1 MNPEW
6 LQFALLIP
14 ITFLV
19 GWVRALSARLD
30 RMQGTTYTK
39 EETDKMTQLHL
50 APMEAKLESLNET
63 TKEIKSM
70 LTEVL
75 KNGQSNR

>member
-14 ITFLV
+14 ISFLV
-19 GWVRALSARLD
+19 GWVKVLNNRLD
-30 RMQGTTYTK
+30 RMQGKTYTK

-50 APMEAKLESLNET
+50 APLETKLESLNET
-63 TKEIKSM
+63 TREIKSM

-75 KNGQSNR
+75 KNGQSR